1 MEQIYAS
8 LREVLTSQ
16 PYKLVLSN
24 GKDCQ
29 YQKIVVQQKGDWFQI
44 EKYTQKQVFHE
55 NIAPEQLEQSLQELL
70 TLGYRQLN
78 SYSSSEQMELKIS
91 KKGKTLLNRR
101 KQEEGTAAPAP
112 TAHNKEKNYILKE
125 GTVIPPLVD
134 LGIFT
139 PDGRVVKSMYDKY
152 RQINRFIE
160 IVDDAV
166 SFLGEE
172 KQELTI
178 VDFGCGKSYLTF
190 ILYYYFVELRQ
201 LPVRMIGL
209 DLKEEVIEH
218 CNEVA
223 KKYGYDRLRFEM
235 GDINGFRYEGSIDMV
250 VTLHACDTATDFALY
265 NAIQWGTK
273 MIFSVPCC
281 QHELNSQIKT
291 EELSVLTKYG
301 IIKERVAALLT
312 DGIRGS
318 LLEACGYK
326 TQLLEF
332 VDLTHS
338 PKNILIRAV
347 RSNVAKKKRLASLA
361 EAQRAMEQ
369 FHVDPTL
376 YRLLSEAGRLPEDK
390 D

>member
-1 MEQIYAS
+1 MEQILNALEQVLAS
-8 LREVLTSQ
+8 K
-16 PYKLVLSN
+16 PYKLVLSS
-24 GKDCQ
+24 GKGCE
-29 YQKIVVQQKGDWFQI
+29 YQKIVVQLKGDYYQI

-55 NIAPEQLEQSLQELL
+55 NVKPAELENALRSLLE
-70 TLGYRQLN
+70 LGYRQLN
-78 SYSSSEQMELKIS
+78 SYADAEQMEMKIS
-91 KKGKTLLNRR
+91 KKGKVLLNRR
-101 KQEEGTAAPAP
+101 KQEGASAKAVPAS
-112 TAHNKEKNYILKE
+112 HNKEKNYILKE
-125 GTVIPPLVD
+125 GSIIPPLVD

-166 SFLGEE
+166 SNWEE
-172 KQELTI
+172 GKELTI

-190 ILYYYFVELRQ
+190 ILYYYFVELRH
-201 LPVRMIGL
+201 LPVTMIGL
-209 DLKEEVIEH
+209 DLKADVIEH
-218 CNEVA
+218 CNQVA
-223 KKYGYDRLRFEM
+223 QKYGYDRLRFEM
-235 GDINGFRYEGSIDMV
+235 GDINGFRYEGAIDMV
-250 VTLHACDTATDFALY
+250 ITLHACDTATDFALY
-265 NAIQWGTK
+265 NAIQWNTK

-281 QHELNSQIKT
+281 QHELNAQIKT
-291 EELSVLTKYG
+291 DELSVLTKYG

-347 RSNVAKKKRLASLA
+347 KSNVSAKKKQASLD
-361 EAQRAMEQ
+361 EVKRSMET
-369 FHVDPTL
+369 FSVEPTL
-376 YRLLSEAGRLPEDK
+376 YRLLSEAGK
-390 D
+390 I

>member
-1 MEQIYAS
+1 MENIHESLTQVLAS
-8 LREVLTSQ
+8 K
-16 PYKLVLSN
+16 PFKLVLSN
-24 GKDCQ
+24 GKGCE
-29 YQKIVVQQKGDWFQI
+29 YQKIILQQKNDQYYQI

-55 NIAPEQLEQSLQELL
+55 NIQPEQLENSLLELL
-70 TLGYRQLN
+70 ELGYRQLN
-78 SYSSSEQMELKIS
+78 SYSESCQMEMKIS
-91 KKGKTLLNRR
+91 KKGKILLNCRN
-101 KQEEGTAAPAP
+101 QAAEKPA
-112 TAHNKEKNYILKE
+112 ASAGHNKEKNYILKE
-125 GTVIPPLVD
+125 GTIIPPLVD

-166 SFLGEE
+166 SNWEDGKEI
-172 KQELTI
+172 TI

-190 ILYYYFVELRQ
+190 ILYYYFVELRH
-201 LPVRMIGL
+201 LPVNMIGL
-209 DLKEEVIEH
+209 DLKADVIEH
-218 CNEVA
+218 CNQVA
-223 KKYGYDRLRFEM
+223 EKYGYDRLRFEM
-235 GDINGFRYEGSIDMV
+235 GDINGFRYDGTIDMV
-250 VTLHACDTATDFALY
+250 ITLHACDTATDFALY
-265 NAIQWGTK
+265 NAIQWNTK

-281 QHELNSQIKT
+281 QHELNAQIKT
-291 EELSVLTKYG
+291 DKLSVLTKYG

-347 RSNVAKKKRLASLA
+347 RSNVPMKKRLASLE
-361 EAQRAMEQ
+361 EAQRAMEE
-369 FHVDPTL
+369 FSADPTL
-376 YRLLSEAGRLPEDK
+376 YRLLNEAGRLPKKE
-390 D
+390 

>member
-1 MEQIYAS
+1 MEQILES
-8 LREVLTSQ
+8 LGEVLASK

-24 GKDCQ
+24 GKGCE
-29 YQKIVVQQKGDWFQI
+29 YQKIVLQQKGDYFQI

-55 NIAPEQLEQSLQELL
+55 NIQPEQLGDSLAKLL
-70 TLGYRQLN
+70 ELGYRQLN
-78 SYSSSEQMELKIS
+78 SYGEMEQMEMKIS
-91 KKGKTLLNRR
+91 KKGKVLLNRR
-101 KQEEGTAAPAP
+101 KQEGGSAPAP
-112 TAHNKEKNYILKE
+112 AAHNKEKNYILKE
-125 GTVIPPLVD
+125 GTIIPPLVD

-160 IVDDAV
+160 IVDDGV
-166 SFLGEE
+166 SSLEE
-172 KQELTI
+172 GKELTI

-190 ILYYYFVELRQ
+190 ILYYYFVELRH
-201 LPVRMIGL
+201 LPVKMIGL
-209 DLKEEVIEH
+209 DLKADVIEH
-218 CNEVA
+218 CNQVA
-223 KKYGYDRLRFEM
+223 QKYGYDRLSFQM
-235 GDINGFRYEGSIDMV
+235 GDINGFRYEGAIDMV
-250 VTLHACDTATDFALY
+250 ITLHACDTATDFALY

-281 QHELNSQIKT
+281 QHELNGQMKT
-291 EELSVLTKYG
+291 EDLSVLTKYG

-347 RSNVAKKKRLASLA
+347 RSNLPKKKRLASLA
-361 EAQRAMEQ
+361 EVHRAMKE
-369 FHVDPTL
+369 FSVEPTL
-376 YRLLSEAGRLPEDK
+376 YKLLNEAGRLPEE
-390 D
+390 

>member
-1 MEQIYAS
+1 MEQITQNLSEILAAK
-8 LREVLTSQ
+8 

-24 GKDCQ
+24 GKGCEF
-29 YQKIVVQQKGDWFQI
+29 QKIVIQLKENFFQI
-44 EKYTQKQVFHE
+44 EKYTQKQVFHQ
-55 NIAPEQLEQSLQELL
+55 NIKTEDLEKFVLEFLS
-70 TLGYRQLN
+70 LGYRQLN
-78 SYSSSEQMELKIS
+78 SYSKSEQIEMKIS
-91 KKGKTLLNRR
+91 KKGKVLLNRR
-101 KQEEGTAAPAP
+101 KQDFEKIVANSS
-112 TAHNKEKNYILKE
+112 HNKEKNYILKE

-160 IVDDAV
+160 IIDDEV
-166 SFLGEE
+166 SNLPDE
-172 KQELTI
+172 KELTI

-190 ILYYYFVELRQ
+190 ILYYYFVEIRK
-201 LPVRMIGL
+201 LPVKMIGL
-209 DLKEEVIEH
+209 DLKADVIQH
-218 CNEVA
+218 CNKVA
-223 KKYGYDRLRFEM
+223 EKYGYKNLRFEM
-235 GDINGFRYEGSIDMV
+235 GDINGFKYDGSIDMV
-250 VTLHACDTATDFALY
+250 ITLHACDTATDFALY
-265 NAIQWGTK
+265 NAIQWGAN

-281 QHELNSQIKT
+281 QHELNSQIST
-291 EELSVLTKYG
+291 EYLTVLTKYG

-347 RSNVAKKKRLASLA
+347 RSNISQKKRLNSLS
-361 EAQRAMEQ
+361 EVKNSMKE
-369 FHVDPTL
+369 FSVMPTL
-376 YRLLSEAGRLPEDK
+376 YQLLSDAGRLPEE
-390 D
+390 

>member
-1 MEQIYAS
+1 MEQILNALEQVLAS
-8 LREVLTSQ
+8 K
-16 PYKLVLSN
+16 PYKLVLSS
-24 GKDCQ
+24 GKGCE
-29 YQKIVVQQKGDWFQI
+29 YQKIVVQQKGDYFQI

-55 NIAPEQLEQSLQELL
+55 NIQPEQLGDSLAKLL
-70 TLGYRQLN
+70 ELGYRQLN
-78 SYSSSEQMELKIS
+78 SYGEAEQMEMKIS
-91 KKGKTLLNRR
+91 KKGKVLLNRR
-101 KQEEGTAAPAP
+101 KQEGASVPTPA
-112 TAHNKEKNYILKE
+112 AHNKEKNYILKE
-125 GTVIPPLVD
+125 GTIIPPLVD

-160 IVDDAV
+160 IIDDAV
-166 SFLGEE
+166 SSWEE
-172 KQELTI
+172 GKELTI

-190 ILYYYFVELRQ
+190 ILYYYFVELRH
-201 LPVRMIGL
+201 LPVKMIGL
-209 DLKEEVIEH
+209 DLKADVIEH
-218 CNEVA
+218 CNQVA
-223 KKYGYDRLRFEM
+223 QKYGYERLSFQM
-235 GDINGFRYEGSIDMV
+235 GDINGFRYEGAIDMV
-250 VTLHACDTATDFALY
+250 ITLHACDTATDFALY

-281 QHELNSQIKT
+281 QHELNAQIKT
-291 EELSVLTKYG
+291 EDLSVLTKYG

-347 RSNVAKKKRLASLA
+347 RSNVPKKKRLASLA
-361 EAQRAMEQ
+361 EVHRAMKE
-369 FHVDPTL
+369 FSVEPTL
-376 YRLLSEAGRLPEDK
+376 YNLLNEAGRLPTEIE
-390 D
+390 

>member
-1 MEQIYAS
+1 MEQIYEG
-8 LREVLTSQ
+8 LGQVLGSQ
-16 PYKLVLSN
+16 PYKLVLSS
-24 GKDCQ
+24 GKGCE
-29 YQKIVVQQKGDWFQI
+29 YQKIVVQRKGDYFQI

-55 NIAPEQLEQSLQELL
+55 NVKAELLESSLQQLL
-70 TLGYRQLN
+70 ALGYRQLN
-78 SYSSSEQMELKIS
+78 SYSDREQMEMKIS
-91 KKGKTLLNRR
+91 KKGKVLLNRR
-101 KQEEGTAAPAP
+101 KQEGSKATAAPA
-112 TAHNKEKNYILKE
+112 THNKEKNYILKE
-125 GTVIPPLVD
+125 GTVIEPLVD

-160 IVDDAV
+160 IIDDAV
-166 SFLGEE
+166 SNWEE
-172 KQELTI
+172 GKELTI

-190 ILYYYFVELRQ
+190 ILYYYFVELRK

-209 DLKEEVIEH
+209 DLKADVIEH
-218 CNEVA
+218 CNQVA
-223 KKYGYDRLRFEM
+223 QKYGYERLRFEM
-235 GDINGFRYEGSIDMV
+235 GDINGFCYEGTIDMV
-250 VTLHACDTATDFALY
+250 ITLHACDTATDFALY

-281 QHELNSQIKT
+281 QHELNAQIKT
-291 EELSVLTKYG
+291 EDLSVLTKYG

-338 PKNILIRAV
+338 PKNILIRALK
-347 RSNVAKKKRLASLA
+347 SNVSAKKRQTSL
-361 EAQRAMEQ
+361 EEVQRAMKE
-369 FHVDPTL
+369 FSVEPTL
-376 YRLLSEAGRLPEDK
+376 YKLLREAGRLPETK
-390 D
+390 

>member
-1 MEQIYAS
+1 MEQILNALEQVLAS
-8 LREVLTSQ
+8 K
-16 PYKLVLSN
+16 PYKLVLSS
-24 GKDCQ
+24 GKGCE
-29 YQKIVVQQKGDWFQI
+29 YQKIVVQQKGDYYQI

-55 NIAPEQLEQSLQELL
+55 NIQPEQLGGSLAKLL
-70 TLGYRQLN
+70 ELGYRQLN
-78 SYSSSEQMELKIS
+78 SYGEAEQMEMKIS
-91 KKGKTLLNRR
+91 KKGKVLLNRR
-101 KQEEGTAAPAP
+101 KQEGAAAAPA
-112 TAHNKEKNYILKE
+112 AHNKEKNYILKE
-125 GTVIPPLVD
+125 GTIIPPLVD

-160 IVDDAV
+160 ILDDSV
-166 SFLGEE
+166 SSMEE
-172 KQELTI
+172 GKELTI

-190 ILYYYFVELRQ
+190 ILYYYFVELRH
-201 LPVRMIGL
+201 LPVKMIGL
-209 DLKEEVIEH
+209 DLKADVIEH
-218 CNEVA
+218 CNQVA
-223 KKYGYDRLRFEM
+223 QKYGYERLSFQM
-235 GDINGFRYEGSIDMV
+235 GDINGFRYEGAIDMV
-250 VTLHACDTATDFALY
+250 ITLHACDTATDFALY

-281 QHELNSQIKT
+281 QHELNGQIKT
-291 EELSVLTKYG
+291 EDLSVLTKYG

-347 RSNVAKKKRLASLA
+347 RSNVPKKKRLASLA
-361 EAQRAMEQ
+361 EVHRAMKE
-369 FHVDPTL
+369 FSVEPTL
-376 YRLLSEAGRLPEDK
+376 YKLLNEAGRLPEE
-390 D
+390 

>member
-1 MEQIYAS
+1 MEQIYEA
-8 LREVLTSQ
+8 LKEVLASQ
-16 PYKLVLSN
+16 PYKLVLSS
-24 GKDCQ
+24 GKGCE
-29 YQKIVVQQKGDWFQI
+29 YQKIVVQLKGDYFQI

-55 NIAPEQLEQSLQELL
+55 NVKPAELEEALHALL
-70 TLGYRQLN
+70 ELGYRQLN
-78 SYSSSEQMELKIS
+78 SYSDSEQMEMKIS
-91 KKGKTLLNRR
+91 KKGKVLLNRR
-101 KQEEGTAAPAP
+101 KQEGAAAKADPAS
-112 TAHNKEKNYILKE
+112 HNKEKNYILKE
-125 GTVIPPLVD
+125 GSIIPPLVD

-166 SFLGEE
+166 SNWEE
-172 KQELTI
+172 GKELTI

-190 ILYYYFVELRQ
+190 ILYYYFVELRH
-201 LPVRMIGL
+201 LPVNMIGL
-209 DLKEEVIEH
+209 DLKADVIEH
-218 CNEVA
+218 CNQVA
-223 KKYGYDRLRFEM
+223 QKYGYDRLRFEM
-235 GDINGFRYEGSIDMV
+235 GDINGFRYEGAIDMV
-250 VTLHACDTATDFALY
+250 ITLHACDTATDFALY
-265 NAIQWGTK
+265 NAIQWNTK

-281 QHELNSQIKT
+281 QHELNAQIKT
-291 EELSVLTKYG
+291 DELSVLTKYG

-347 RSNVAKKKRLASLA
+347 KSNVSAKKKQASL
-361 EAQRAMEQ
+361 EEVKRSMGTFSVE
-369 FHVDPTL
+369 PTL
-376 YRLLSEAGRLPEDK
+376 YRLLSEAGK
-390 D
+390 I

>member
-1 MEQIYAS
+1 MEQIYEA
-8 LREVLTSQ
+8 LGQVLSSQ
-16 PYKLVLSN
+16 PYKLVLSS
-24 GKDCQ
+24 GKGCE
-29 YQKIVVQQKGDWFQI
+29 YQKIVVQRKGRYFQI

-55 NIAPEQLEQSLQELL
+55 NVKPEQLEASLQELL
-70 TLGYRQLN
+70 ALGYRQLN
-78 SYSSSEQMELKIS
+78 SYSDTQQMEMKIS
-91 KKGKTLLNRR
+91 KKGKVLLNRR
-101 KQEEGTAAPAP
+101 RQEGPKAAAAPA
-112 TAHNKEKNYILKE
+112 AHNKEKNYILKE

-166 SFLGEE
+166 SNWEDG
-172 KQELTI
+172 KELTI

-190 ILYYYFVELRQ
+190 ILYYYFVELRK
-201 LPVRMIGL
+201 LPVTMIGL
-209 DLKEEVIEH
+209 DLKADVIEH
-218 CNEVA
+218 CNQVA
-223 KKYGYDRLRFEM
+223 QKYGYKRLRFEM
-235 GDINGFRYEGSIDMV
+235 GDINGFRYEEAIDMV
-250 VTLHACDTATDFALY
+250 ITLHACDTATDFALY

-281 QHELNSQIKT
+281 QHELNAQIKT
-291 EELSVLTKYG
+291 DDLSVLTKYG

-347 RSNVAKKKRLASLA
+347 KSNVSAKKRQASL
-361 EAQRAMEQ
+361 EEVQRAMKE
-369 FHVDPTL
+369 FSAEPTL
-376 YRLLSEAGRLPEDK
+376 YRLLSEAGK
-390 D
+390 I

>member
-1 MEQIYAS
+1 MEQIYEA
-8 LREVLTSQ
+8 LKEVLASQ
-16 PYKLVLSN
+16 PYKLVLSS
-24 GKDCQ
+24 GKGCE
-29 YQKIVVQQKGDWFQI
+29 YQKIVVQLKGDYFQI

-55 NIAPEQLEQSLQELL
+55 NVKPAELEEALHALL
-70 TLGYRQLN
+70 ELGYRQLN
-78 SYSSSEQMELKIS
+78 SYSDSEQMEMKIS
-91 KKGKTLLNRR
+91 KKGKVLLNRR
-101 KQEEGTAAPAP
+101 KQEGAAAKAAPAS
-112 TAHNKEKNYILKE
+112 HNKEKNYILKE
-125 GTVIPPLVD
+125 GSIIPPLVD

-166 SFLGEE
+166 SNWEE
-172 KQELTI
+172 GKELTI

-190 ILYYYFVELRQ
+190 ILYYYFVDLRH
-201 LPVRMIGL
+201 LPVTMFGL
-209 DLKEEVIEH
+209 DLKADIIEH
-218 CNEVA
+218 CNQVA
-223 KKYGYDRLRFEM
+223 QKYGYDRLRFEM
-235 GDINGFRYEGSIDMV
+235 GDINGFRYEGAFDMV
-250 VTLHACDTATDFALY
+250 ITLHACDTADFALY
-265 NAIQWGTK
+265 NAIQWNTK

-281 QHELNSQIKT
+281 QHELNAQIKT
-291 EELSVLTKYG
+291 DELSVLTKYG

-347 RSNVAKKKRLASLA
+347 KSNVSAKKKQASLD
-361 EAQRAMEQ
+361 EVKRSMET
-369 FHVDPTL
+369 FSVEPTL
-376 YRLLSEAGRLPEDK
+376 YRLLSEAGK
-390 D
+390 I

>member
-1 MEQIYAS
+1 MEQIYDA
-8 LREVLTSQ
+8 LKEVLASQ
-16 PYKLVLSN
+16 PYKLVLSS
-24 GKDCQ
+24 GKGCE
-29 YQKIVVQQKGDWFQI
+29 YQKIVVQLKGDYYQI

-55 NIAPEQLEQSLQELL
+55 NVKPAELETALRTLL
-70 TLGYRQLN
+70 ELGYRQLN
-78 SYSSSEQMELKIS
+78 SYSDSEQMEMKIS
-91 KKGKTLLNRR
+91 KKGKVLLNRR
-101 KQEEGTAAPAP
+101 KQEGAAAKAAPAS
-112 TAHNKEKNYILKE
+112 HNKEKNYILKE
-125 GTVIPPLVD
+125 GTIIPPLVD

-166 SFLGEE
+166 SSLDEG
-172 KQELTI
+172 KELTI

-190 ILYYYFVELRQ
+190 ILYYYFVELRH
-201 LPVRMIGL
+201 LPVTMIGL
-209 DLKEEVIEH
+209 DLKADVIEH
-218 CNEVA
+218 CNQVA
-223 KKYGYDRLRFEM
+223 KKYGYERLRFEM
-235 GDINGFRYEGSIDMV
+235 GDINGFRYEGAIDMV
-250 VTLHACDTATDFALY
+250 ITLHACDTATDFALY
-265 NAIQWGTK
+265 NAIQWNTK

-281 QHELNSQIKT
+281 QHELNAQIKT
-291 EELSVLTKYG
+291 DELSVLTKYG

-347 RSNVAKKKRLASLA
+347 KSNVSAKKRQASLD
-361 EAQRAMEQ
+361 EVKRSMET
-369 FHVDPTL
+369 FSVEPTL
-376 YRLLSEAGRLPEDK
+376 YRLLSEAGK
-390 D
+390 I

>member
-1 MEQIYAS
+1 MEQILHALEQVLAS
-8 LREVLTSQ
+8 N

-24 GKDCQ
+24 GKGCE
-29 YQKIVVQQKGDWFQI
+29 YQKIVIQLKDNGGYQI

-55 NIAPEQLEQSLQELL
+55 NISAGQLSSSLQKLL
-70 TLGYRQLN
+70 ELGYRQLN
-78 SYSSSEQMELKIS
+78 SYGQEEQLELKIS
-91 KKGKTLLNRR
+91 KKGKVLMNRR
-101 KQEEGTAAPAP
+101 KQEGAKPQATS
-112 TAHNKEKNYILKE
+112 HNKEKNYILKE
-125 GTVIPPLVD
+125 GSVIPPLVD

-139 PDGRVVKSMYDKY
+139 LDGRVVKSMYDKY

-166 SFLGEE
+166 SGWEE
-172 KQELTI
+172 GKELTI

-190 ILYYYFVELRQ
+190 ILYYYFVELRH
-201 LPVRMIGL
+201 LPVKMIGL
-209 DLKEEVIEH
+209 DLKADVIEH
-218 CNEVA
+218 CNQVA
-223 KKYGYDRLRFEM
+223 QKYGYERLSFQM

-250 VTLHACDTATDFALY
+250 ITLHACDTATDFALY

-281 QHELNSQIKT
+281 QHELNAQIKS

-347 RSNVAKKKRLASLA
+347 RSNVSMKKRQASLK
-361 EAQRAMEQ
+361 EAQSAINA
-369 FHVDPTL
+369 FSVDPTL
-376 YRLLSEAGRLPEDK
+376 YRLLDEAGRLPQE
-390 D
+390 

>member
-1 MEQIYAS
+1 MEQIYEA
-8 LREVLTSQ
+8 LKEVLASQ
-16 PYKLVLSN
+16 PCKLVLSS
-24 GKDCQ
+24 GKGCE
-29 YQKIVVQQKGDWFQI
+29 YQKIVVQLKGDYFQI

-55 NIAPEQLEQSLQELL
+55 NVKPAELEEALHALL
-70 TLGYRQLN
+70 ELGYRQLN
-78 SYSSSEQMELKIS
+78 SYSEQMEMKIS
-91 KKGKTLLNRR
+91 KKGKVLLNRR
-101 KQEEGTAAPAP
+101 KQEGAAAKAAPAS
-112 TAHNKEKNYILKE
+112 HNKEKNYILKE
-125 GTVIPPLVD
+125 GTIIPPLVD

-166 SFLGEE
+166 SSWEE
-172 KQELTI
+172 GKELTI

-190 ILYYYFVELRQ
+190 ILYYYFVELRH
-201 LPVRMIGL
+201 LPVTMIGL
-209 DLKEEVIEH
+209 DLKADVIEH
-218 CNEVA
+218 CNQVA
-223 KKYGYDRLRFEM
+223 QKYGYDRLRFEM
-235 GDINGFRYEGSIDMV
+235 GDINGFRYEGAIDMV
-250 VTLHACDTATDFALY
+250 ITLHACDTATDFALY
-265 NAIQWGTK
+265 NAIQWNTK

-281 QHELNSQIKT
+281 QHELNAQIKT
-291 EELSVLTKYG
+291 DELSVLTKYG

-347 RSNVAKKKRLASLA
+347 KSNVSAKKKQASL
-361 EAQRAMEQ
+361 EEVKRSMGTFSVE
-369 FHVDPTL
+369 PTL
-376 YRLLSEAGRLPEDK
+376 YRLLSEAGK
-390 D
+390 I

>member
-1 MEQIYAS
+1 MEQILNALEQVLAS
-8 LREVLTSQ
+8 K
-16 PYKLVLSN
+16 PYKLVLSS
-24 GKDCQ
+24 GKGCE
-29 YQKIVVQQKGDWFQI
+29 YQKIVIQQKGDYFQI

-55 NIAPEQLEQSLQELL
+55 NIQPEQLGDSLAKLL
-70 TLGYRQLN
+70 ELGYRQLN
-78 SYSSSEQMELKIS
+78 SYGEAEQMEMKIS
-91 KKGKTLLNRR
+91 KKGKVLLNRR
-101 KQEEGTAAPAP
+101 KQEGAAAAPA
-112 TAHNKEKNYILKE
+112 AHNKEKNYILKE
-125 GTVIPPLVD
+125 GTIIPPLVD

-166 SFLGEE
+166 SSMEE
-172 KQELTI
+172 GKELTI

-190 ILYYYFVELRQ
+190 ILYYYFVELRH
-201 LPVRMIGL
+201 LPVKMIGL
-209 DLKEEVIEH
+209 DLKADVIEH
-218 CNEVA
+218 CNQVA
-223 KKYGYDRLRFEM
+223 QKYGYERLSFQM
-235 GDINGFRYEGSIDMV
+235 GDINGFRYEGAIDMV
-250 VTLHACDTATDFALY
+250 ITLHAYDTATDFALY

-281 QHELNSQIKT
+281 QHELNGQIKT
-291 EELSVLTKYG
+291 EDLSVLTKYG

-347 RSNVAKKKRLASLA
+347 RSNVPKKKRLASLA
-361 EAQRAMEQ
+361 EVHRAMKE
-369 FHVDPTL
+369 FSVEPTL
-376 YRLLSEAGRLPEDK
+376 YKLLNEAGRLPEE
-390 D
+390 

>member
-1 MEQIYAS
+1 M
-8 LREVLTSQ
+8 R
-16 PYKLVLSN
+16 
-24 GKDCQ
+24 
-29 YQKIVVQQKGDWFQI
+29 
-44 EKYTQKQVFHE
+44 
-55 NIAPEQLEQSLQELL
+55 
-70 TLGYRQLN
+70 
-78 SYSSSEQMELKIS
+78 IS
-91 KKGKTLLNRR
+91 KKGKVLLNRR
-101 KQEEGTAAPAP
+101 KQEGAAAAPA
-112 TAHNKEKNYILKE
+112 AHNKEKNYILKE

-166 SFLGEE
+166 SSMEE
-172 KQELTI
+172 GKELTI

-190 ILYYYFVELRQ
+190 ILYYYFVELRH
-201 LPVRMIGL
+201 LPVKMIGL
-209 DLKEEVIEH
+209 DLKADVIEH
-218 CNEVA
+218 CNQVA
-223 KKYGYDRLRFEM
+223 QKYGYERLSFQM
-235 GDINGFRYEGSIDMV
+235 GDINGFRYEGAIDMV
-250 VTLHACDTATDFALY
+250 ITLHACDTATDFALY

-281 QHELNSQIKT
+281 QHELNGQIKT
-291 EELSVLTKYG
+291 EDLSVLTKYG

-347 RSNVAKKKRLASLA
+347 RSNVPKKKRLASLA
-361 EAQRAMEQ
+361 EVHRAMKE
-369 FHVDPTL
+369 FSVEPTL
-376 YRLLSEAGRLPEDK
+376 YKLLNEAGRLPEE
-390 D
+390 

>member
-1 MEQIYAS
+1 MEQIYEA
-8 LREVLTSQ
+8 LGQVLASQ
-16 PYKLVLSN
+16 PYKLVLSS
-24 GKDCQ
+24 GKGCE
-29 YQKIVVQQKGDWFQI
+29 YQKIVIQLKGDYFQI

-55 NIAPEQLEQSLQELL
+55 NVKSDELEAALRQLLEQ
-70 TLGYRQLN
+70 GYRQLN
-78 SYSSSEQMELKIS
+78 SYADSEQMEMKIS
-91 KKGKTLLNRR
+91 KKGKVLLNRR
-101 KQEEGTAAPAP
+101 KQEGAAKAAPA
-112 TAHNKEKNYILKE
+112 AHNKEKNYILKE
-125 GTVIPPLVD
+125 GTIIPPLVD

-166 SFLGEE
+166 SSWEE
-172 KQELTI
+172 GKELTI

-190 ILYYYFVELRQ
+190 ILYYYFVELRH
-201 LPVRMIGL
+201 LPVNMIGL
-209 DLKEEVIEH
+209 DLKADVIKH

-223 KKYGYDRLRFEM
+223 QKYGYERLRFEM
-235 GDINGFRYEGSIDMV
+235 GDINGFRYDGAIDMV
-250 VTLHACDTATDFALY
+250 ITLHACDTATDFALY
-265 NAIQWGTK
+265 NAIQWNTK
-273 MIFSVPCC
+273 MIFSGPCC
-281 QHELNSQIKT
+281 LHELNAQIKS
-291 EELSVLTKYG
+291 EELSVFTKYG

-347 RSNVAKKKRLASLA
+347 KSNVSAKKRQDSLD
-361 EAQRAMEQ
+361 EAKRAMQE
-369 FHVDPTL
+369 FSVDPTL
-376 YRLLSEAGRLPEDK
+376 YRLLSEAGK
-390 D
+390 I

>member
-1 MEQIYAS
+1 MEQIYEA
-8 LREVLTSQ
+8 LKEVLASQ
-16 PYKLVLSN
+16 PYKLVLSS
-24 GKDCQ
+24 GKGCE
-29 YQKIVVQQKGDWFQI
+29 YQKIVVQLKGDYFQI

-55 NIAPEQLEQSLQELL
+55 NVKPAELEEALHALL
-70 TLGYRQLN
+70 ELGYRQLN
-78 SYSSSEQMELKIS
+78 SYSDSEQMEMKIS
-91 KKGKTLLNRR
+91 KKGKVLLNRR
-101 KQEEGTAAPAP
+101 KQEGAAAKAAPAS
-112 TAHNKEKNYILKE
+112 HNKEKNYILKE
-125 GTVIPPLVD
+125 GSIIPPLVD

-166 SFLGEE
+166 SNWEE
-172 KQELTI
+172 GKELTI

-190 ILYYYFVELRQ
+190 ILYYYFVELRH
-201 LPVRMIGL
+201 LPVTMIGL
-209 DLKEEVIEH
+209 DLKADVIEH
-218 CNEVA
+218 CNQVA
-223 KKYGYDRLRFEM
+223 QKYGYDRLRFEM
-235 GDINGFRYEGSIDMV
+235 GDINGFRYEGAIDMV
-250 VTLHACDTATDFALY
+250 ITLHACDTATDFALY
-265 NAIQWGTK
+265 NAIQWNTK

-281 QHELNSQIKT
+281 QHELNAQIKT
-291 EELSVLTKYG
+291 DELSVLTKYG

-347 RSNVAKKKRLASLA
+347 KSNVSAKKKQASLD
-361 EAQRAMEQ
+361 EVKRSMET
-369 FHVDPTL
+369 FSVEPTL
-376 YRLLSEAGRLPEDK
+376 YRLLSEAGK
-390 D
+390 I